1 MIRMT
6 ICDKINDVG
15 ETLQENLNNRGVD
28 CTFGT
33 GTNESTVLEMVE
45 MVNGTN
51 FKGSSDVNLKIGAN
65 RPYLL
70 ENETTDVVVKLEN
83 GLCEPLK
90 NKSVTVSDGTNT
102 VNGVT
107 DEKGEFAL
115 YNISVTDNTTFTA
128 SYGTETATTNVY
140 LCEFID
146 YATTSNHNDHYTN
159 LSSQYIHLTRTDGGT
174 TLTSDYTGTGT
185 INMGVADSSNTVIN
199 FDLDSSSYMVEMD
212 LLDSQGKSSLQ
223 ITKSGDNANNYDSY
237 NYKDKAPCKVRI
249 KVTKTRNEFYVDD
262 TRVTARDTTNNRFNL
277 IIPVNSTAYNMKFR
291 NLRVYKI

>member
-1 MIRMT
+1 MT
-6 ICDKINDVG
+6 ICDKIQTVG
-15 ETLQENLNNRGVD
+15 ETLESNLNARGVS

-33 GTNESTVLEMVE
+33 GTGEKNILQM
-45 MVNGTN
+45 TN
-51 FKGSSDVNLKIGAN
+51 LITSSNLKGSADSIISISAS

-70 ENETTDVVVKLEN
+70 SGEKTDLIVRLAD
-83 GLCEPLK
+83 GLGQPLA
-90 NKSVTVSDGTNT
+90 NKSVSISDGTSVYTGITNNLGIFTLFNVGISATTTYT
-102 VNGVT
+102 VT
-107 DEKGEFAL
+107 
-115 YNISVTDNTTFTA
+115 
-128 SYGTETATTNVY
+128 YGTETATTTVY

-146 YATTSNHNDHYTN
+146 YATTSNHKDHYTN
-159 LSSQYIHLTRTDGGT
+159 LSNQYIHLTRTNGGT

-185 INMGVADSSNTVIN
+185 INMGVADNSNTVIN

-212 LLDSQGKSSLQ
+212 LLDSQGKSTIQ

-277 IIPVNSTAYNMKFR
+277 IIPINSTAHNMKFR